1 MTKDEALKMALN
13 AMANKIESDYHGN
26 PLTKYDEALQ
36 QAIDAGV
43 EALAT
48 NKESSL
54 VQPAQEPVGWIEPN
68 EFGQTQF
75 RFNPLNVYKFTPT
88 IIKHE
93 PISVYAHPAQ
103 PWQEV
108 KDTIFSNY
116 NENISKQVWNTK
128 SGLEGTEFEI
138 TDDLK

>member
-54 VQPAQEPVGWIEPN
+54 VQPAQE
-68 EFGQTQF
+68 
-75 RFNPLNVYKFTPT
+75 
-88 IIKHE
+88 
-93 PISVYAHPAQ
+93 
-103 PWQEV
+103 V

-128 SGLEGTEFEI
+128 SGLEGTQFEI